1 MEFVEA
7 KVIDG
12 SHLKLLQRIN
22 VPAGSRVMVSVAPID
37 DAADENEGWPRIAV
51 EGLAAAYGE
60 AEPEYSVQLIRQ
72 HNPELQ
78 P

>member
-1 MEFVEA
+1 MELVEA

-22 VPAGSRVMVSVAPID
+22 VPAGSRVMVSVTPID
-37 DAADENEGWPRIAV
+37 DAADENEAWSRIAA
-51 EGLAAAYGE
+51 EGLVGAYGE

-72 HNPELQ
+72 HNPEFQL
-78 P
+78 

>member
-7 KVIDG
+7 KVVDG

-22 VPAGSRVMVSVAPID
+22 VPAGSRVMVTVMPID
-37 DAADENEGWPRIAV
+37 DMADENEAWPQMAA

-60 AEPEYSVQLIRQ
+60 EELEYSAKLIRH
-72 HNPELQ
+72 HNPEFQ
-78 P
+78 Q